1 MSEIHAVGAH
11 LSAKAKAEVSELAD
25 AFGRSAFNRYYYAA
39 YLSVRDLLRQIEP
52 RWKAKHSK
60 VPDLLETDVI
70 NLIRKEA
77 ERQLK
82 RSLLSLS
89 EKSRLTSRAAT
100 AASALANLLRT
111 AYAVRVISDYEPEQL
126 IVFSRGTFSL
136 LNRTE
141 GEARAW
147 LASVSLH
154 KGILLQVAKELA
166 LVS

>member
-1 MSEIHAVGAH
+1 MSDLHPVGEH
-11 LSAKAKAEVSELAD
+11 LAARAKAEVGECAD

-39 YLSVRDLLRQIEP
+39 YLSVRDLLRQINP
-52 RWKAKHSK
+52 RWKAKHSR
-60 VPDLLETDVI
+60 VPDLLEDDVI
-70 NLIRKEA
+70 NLIRREA
-77 ERQLK
+77 EKQMK
-82 RSLLSLS
+82 RSLISPS

-100 AASALANLLRT
+100 AASALANVLRT
-111 AYAVRVISDYEPEQL
+111 AYAVRVTSDYEPEQL
-126 IVFSRGTFSL
+126 IAFDRGTFSL
-136 LNRTE
+136 LSRTE